1 MATVA
6 EARKRYRVVG
16 KSFERVD
23 GTEKVTG
30 EASFAVDMTLP
41 RMLHGKIV
49 RNQVAPHALIKNI
62 DTSSAEKLPGV
73 KGVVTPANTKTG
85 RWGAWQNDYPVFPI
99 DGRVRF
105 LGEPI
110 AAVAATD
117 PDIAEEAASLVRIE
131 FEEQPAVFDPF
142 EALKDGAPILHP
154 ELENYSAVPSFPVI
168 RYGNVAT
175 EVRMSIGD
183 VNKGFLESD
192 RIFEHSFKTSSHH
205 QCYMEPHAAI
215 AQADRSRNVT
225 VWTSTQ
231 TVFDARREL
240 ADALQLHAG
249 KIRVIAPYVGG
260 GFGGKLDIRVE
271 PYCILLAQKTHRPV
285 KIVLSREEELSTGH
299 PRHPFHVNIKMGAK
313 TDGTFLTRE
322 VNAVMDSGAYAHQG
336 SGVCSFSCLY
346 GGRGPYN
353 IPNVK
358 IRNRLV
364 YTNKLP
370 CGGFRGFGNPQMHFA
385 GEQLVDIIAHDLGI
399 DPADLRRKNALKEG
413 DRMATGQVAHN
424 VGIRETIDECVKRSG
439 WENPKTTA
447 KDKKFGRGIA
457 SMVHCAGIFTSG
469 AIVQVTEHG
478 SLVLMAGCSEIGAGQ
493 KTVLSQ
499 IAAEEFGVDLKDVSI
514 VVSDTGVT
522 PYDWATDASRV
533 TYNVG
538 NAIRIAAA
546 DAREDFKKI
555 AADMFECPVEDL
567 VFENKT
573 MYPIGS
579 PDQAKSLEEIALYGL
594 YVKGG
599 TVIGKGSFFRTPPFS
614 PEAVVEGTSF
624 APFPTNIFATQ
635 IAEVEVDEETGRV
648 KLLRFTS
655 AHDVGYAI
663 NPVMVEGQ
671 IEGASATGIGYAT
684 MEEVMVDEAGAVVNP
699 TMLDYKMPTTVDMP
713 EVVPIYVE
721 NHDPTGP
728 FGAKGV
734 GEPGLVPTAAA
745 IANAVYDAVGVRI
758 TELPITPEKVLSA
771 LKQKKQKG

>member
-1 MATVA
+1 MATVT
-6 EARKRYRVVG
+6 ETRKQFRVVG
-16 KSFERVD
+16 KSLGRVD
-23 GTEKVTG
+23 GMEKVTG
-30 EASFAVDMTLP
+30 EAMFAVDMTLP

-49 RNQVAPHALIKNI
+49 RNTFSPHAVIKNI
-62 DTSSAEKLPGV
+62 DTSTAEKLPGV
-73 KGVVTPANTKTG
+73 KAIISAANTTTG
-85 RWGAWQNDYPVFPI
+85 RWGAWQNDYPVFPT

-117 PDIAEEAASLVRIE
+117 PDIAEEATSLIRIE
-131 FEEQPAVFDPF
+131 YEELPPVFDPF
-142 EALKDGAPILHP
+142 EALKDGAPTLHP
-154 ELENYSAVPSFPVI
+154 DLENYFAVPSFPVI

-183 VNKGFLESD
+183 AGRGLQESD
-192 RIFEHSFKTSSHH
+192 HVYEHSFKTSSHH
-205 QCYMEPHAAI
+205 QCYMEPHAAV
-215 AQADRSRNVT
+215 AQVERSGNVT
-225 VWTSTQ
+225 VWSSTQ

-240 ADALQLHAG
+240 TDALQLHG
-249 KIRVIAPYVGG
+249 SKIRVIAPYVGG

-271 PYCILLAQKTHRPV
+271 PYCILLAQKARRPV
-285 KIVLSREEELSTGH
+285 KIILSREEELATGH
-299 PRHPFHVNIKMGAK
+299 PRHPFHITMKMGVK
-313 TDGTFLTRE
+313 KDGTVLARE
-322 VNAVMDSGAYAHQG
+322 ADMVMDSGAYAHQG
-336 SGVCSFSCLY
+336 SGVCSFSSLY

-353 IPNVK
+353 VPNVK
-358 IRNRLV
+358 LRNRLV

-385 GEQLVDIIAHDLGI
+385 GEQMMDMIALDLGI
-399 DPADLRRKNALKEG
+399 DPAVLRRKNALVEG
-413 DRMATGQVAHN
+413 DRMATGQVAHS
-424 VGIRETIDECVKRSG
+424 VGLIETIDECVNRSG
-439 WENPKTTA
+439 WDKPKSPGRKA
-447 KDKKFGRGIA
+447 YGRGMA

-478 SLVLMAGCSEIGAGQ
+478 TLVVMAGCSEIGAGQ

-499 IAAEEFGVDLKDVSI
+499 IAAEEFGVDLDDISM

-546 DAREDFKKI
+546 DARERLKEI
-555 AADMFECPVEDL
+555 AADMFECAVEDL
-567 VFENKT
+567 TYENKA

-579 PDQAKSLEEIALYGL
+579 PTQAKSLGEIALHGL

-635 IAEVEVDEETGRV
+635 IAEVEVDEATGRV
-648 KLLRFTS
+648 KLLKFTS
-655 AHDVGYAI
+655 GHDVGYAI
-663 NPVMVEGQ
+663 NPVLVEGQ
-671 IEGASATGIGYAT
+671 IEGAAATGIGYAT
-684 MEEVMVDEAGAVVNP
+684 MEEIMVDEAGVMVNP
-699 TMLDYKMPTTVDMP
+699 TMLDYKMPTTLDMP
-713 EVVPIYVE
+713 EVDPIYVE
-721 NHDPTGP
+721 NNDATGP

-745 IANAVYDAVGVRI
+745 IANAVFDAVGVRI
-758 TELPITPEKVLSA
+758 TELPITPEKVLRA
-771 LKQKKQKG
+771 LKQKREKG